1 MNFAKSARI
10 RVKDQWSEI
19 RGFGA
24 ALHNH
29 RRKSVIFAKVLPR
42 SPLEIRYSVAV
53 EPSFPLTLTL
63 SPGEREQP
71 PPGACC
77 APTGLA
83 NSVAGMTPRGG
94 GRFSLSPGERG
105 RVRGKKMQPFQCS
118 MFDVR
123 CFGAGKIP
131 GTKQI
136 KGGLVLKEQAP
147 LVSTECLAASKGL
160 KPRPFSLIRP
170 SQPGRYPAAQPS
182 PRRPA
187 RLSLSTYNRS
197 LSPSGH

>member
-83 NSVAGMTPRGG
+83 NSVAGMAPQRRWTILPLPRGE
-94 GRFSLSPGERG
+94 GRGE
-105 RVRGKKMQPFQCS
+105 GKENAALP

-123 CFGAGKIP
+123 CSRLRSRKDSGNKTEKSGACPQGTSPACVNRMP
-131 GTKQI
+131 GS
-136 KGGLVLKEQAP
+136 LE
-147 LVSTECLAASKGL
+147 
-160 KPRPFSLIRP
+160 RP
-170 SQPGRYPAAQPS
+170 
-182 PRRPA
+182 
-187 RLSLSTYNRS
+187 
-197 LSPSGH
+197 

>member
-1 MNFAKSARI
+1 MIATRSRCLPNPMRPSTFVCRLAAQVPVTLLGGVRGSLVGARFMGRDGVRGARSQVQGRNARTKFGESGLNVNRMNFAKSARI

-105 RVRGKKMQPFQCS
+105 RVRGEKMQPFQCS
-118 MFDVR
+118 MF
-123 CFGAGKIP
+123 
-131 GTKQI
+131 
-136 KGGLVLKEQAP
+136 
-147 LVSTECLAASKGL
+147 
-160 KPRPFSLIRP
+160 
-170 SQPGRYPAAQPS
+170 
-182 PRRPA
+182 
-187 RLSLSTYNRS
+187 
-197 LSPSGH
+197 

>member
-83 NSVAGMTPRGG
+83 NSVAGMAPQRRWTILPLPRGE
-94 GRFSLSPGERG
+94 GRGEGKENAALPMFDG
-105 RVRGKKMQPFQCS
+105 RCS
-118 MFDVR
+118 MFEASEQER
-123 CFGAGKIP
+123 FREQNRK
-131 GTKQI
+131 KR
-136 KGGLVLKEQAP
+136 GL
-147 LVSTECLAASKGL
+147 SSRN
-160 KPRPFSLIRP
+160 KPRLC
-170 SQPGRYPAAQPS
+170 QPNAWQP
-182 PRRPA
+182 RKTLDRG
-187 RLSLSTYNRS
+187 
-197 LSPSGH
+197 LSP